1 MIISPFTPLFF
12 DTYSNFRINSRYVQV
27 FSPDDTIV
35 IQVIVNN
42 TDDKPPLVLKNEVT
56 SYEISLVWNVRNI
69 NQETVLC
76 FCNLKGLNEGFYKV
90 LIGNKESDVFNV
102 TSDSEKLNLTTL
114 IKYTMSDNRSRN
126 DAIWF
131 VDDKTVYFSF
141 RAPGGFK
148 DDGWT
153 FSVDNE
159 QFTTA
164 NGNITELYANDIV
177 NKTFTLGTVI
187 GCPIYYAALLNRIMC
202 CSYVY
207 FDNVRYSR
215 VDNNVPEQTKL
226 LDTVDSFV
234 FNIILRPYETTII
247 RESYLSLRSVESG
260 MYRIIEFGNDSKILA
275 I

>member
-12 DTYSNFRINSRYVQV
+12 DTYSKFRISSRYVQV

-42 TDDKPPLVLKNEVT
+42 ADEKPSLVLKNEIT
-56 SYEISLVWNVRNI
+56 GYEISLVWNVRNI
-69 NQETVLC
+69 NQNTVLC
-76 FCNLKGLNEGFYKV
+76 FYNLKGLNEGFYKI
-90 LIGNKESDVFNV
+90 LIGNKESDVFNI

-126 DAIWF
+126 DAIWS

-159 QFTTA
+159 QFTSA
-164 NGNITELYANDIV
+164 NGNITELYAKDIV

-187 GCPIYYAALLNRIMC
+187 GCPIYYAALLNRILC

-207 FDNVRYSR
+207 FDNVRCAR
-215 VDNNVPEQTKL
+215 VDNNVPEKTKL
-226 LDTVDSFV
+226 IDSVDSYI
-234 FNIILRPYETTII
+234 FNILIRQYETSNII
-247 RESYLSLRSVESG
+247 DEKFKIRAVNDAT
-260 MYRIIEFGNDSKILA
+260 YRIVEYGNGYKSLVL
-275 I
+275 